1 MSADSTG
8 TREEKSSVHNSVL
21 VHGALTNASV
31 KTRASA
37 QEQPSILVQGRV
49 AGATAKLTHQALRRD
64 VSVLLGSG
72 GNIGVLSG
80 AQGKL
85 LVDTGFST
93 SKPQILDALAAIAD
107 GPVQHLINTHWHFDH
122 TDGNEWLHSEG
133 AKITAHENTRKRL
146 SVVTRVEG
154 WQWTFPAAPTGAI
167 PTDVFATEKTLS
179 VDGES
184 LELRHCDPAHTD
196 TDISVHFTEANV
208 LHVGDTWFN
217 GFYPFIDYSTG
228 GSINGMIA
236 ATERNLR
243 FADGNMLLIPG
254 HGPVGDKTQ
263 LTVIHEMLVST
274 RHSVAQ
280 LKRQGRSLDESI
292 AAKPTAAY
300 DEKWGKGRI
309 EPAVFIT
316 MIYAGV

>member
-1 MSADSTG
+1 MSADSTSTG
-8 TREEKSSVHNSVL
+8 DEKSSLHNSVF
-21 VHGALTNASV
+21 VHGAPTNASI
-31 KTRASA
+31 KPRASEP
-37 QEQPSILVQGRV
+37 EQPSILVQGRA
-49 AGATAKLTHQALRRD
+49 AGATAKITHQALRRN
-64 VSVLLGSG
+64 VSVLMGSG

-93 SKPQILDALAAIAD
+93 SKPQISDALAAIGD

-122 TDGNEWLHSEG
+122 TDGNKWLHSEG

-146 SVVTRVEG
+146 SVATRVDG
-154 WQWTFPAAPTGAI
+154 WQWTFPAAPTAAI
-167 PTDVFATEKTLS
+167 PTDVFATEITLF
-179 VDGES
+179 VNGES
-184 LELRHCDPAHTD
+184 IELRHYHPAHTD
-196 TDISVHFTEANV
+196 TDISVHFTDANV

-236 ATERNLR
+236 ATERNLKLT
-243 FADGNMLLIPG
+243 DGNMLIIPG
-254 HGPVGDKTQ
+254 HGPVGDETQ
-263 LTVIHEMLVST
+263 LTAFHEMLVST
-274 RHSVAQ
+274 HDSVAQ

-292 AAKPTAAY
+292 AAEPTAAY

-309 EPAVFIT
+309 KPAVFT
-316 MIYAGV
+316 TLIYAGV